1 MNERSK
7 KQSTIKK
14 GLMMLNKLKGMQSGQ
29 EKPKAQ
35 NKNLCIN
42 AENELKKYQ
51 VKLVSTDE
59 MMLSNADFH
68 VKNLLT
74 GFLEDIDDKTGL
86 GIESTITKLRHNQNA
101 KPQPLKP
108 VSMIE
113 EDFTWKK
120 SLTNNKKK
128 NKSSHKIPN
137 VSKHKDPNKKI
148 SNTNI
153 NFDSDL
159 FGRINSYNKQ
169 NKECN
174 RSRTRKRTVNS
185 GKESMIK
192 KKLNTLQSKNE
203 NSLLNSNF
211 SMLNEQN
218 ILEQS
223 ITSSQL
229 LLNKTNDNNISQL
242 KIPSTK
248 KQTIKKLKEIKSML
262 KKNGSNQSIP
272 KVQNK
277 EEFSLKNSLTNRS
290 MKKQDF

>member
-14 GLMMLNKLKGMQSGQ
+14 GLMMLNKLKGIQSGQ

-86 GIESTITKLRHNQNA
+86 GIESTIKKLRHNQNA

-137 VSKHKDPNKKI
+137 VSK
-148 SNTNI
+148 
-153 NFDSDL
+153 
-159 FGRINSYNKQ
+159 
-169 NKECN
+169 
-174 RSRTRKRTVNS
+174 
-185 GKESMIK
+185 
-192 KKLNTLQSKNE
+192 KL
-203 NSLLNSNF
+203 
-211 SMLNEQN
+211 
-218 ILEQS
+218 
-223 ITSSQL
+223 
-229 LLNKTNDNNISQL
+229 
-242 KIPSTK
+242 
-248 KQTIKKLKEIKSML
+248 
-262 KKNGSNQSIP
+262 
-272 KVQNK
+272 
-277 EEFSLKNSLTNRS
+277 
-290 MKKQDF
+290 